1 VKKKQSMPDVP
12 MAFEDLSQL
21 GPTEM
26 GPAPRTKLC
35 RWAKVRQVDLSRLP
49 SVKTWECLRTAER
62 ITVDGRLDEP
72 VWQRVQW
79 SEPFGLIHD
88 GSPTPLET
96 RVAFLWDDEYLY
108 AAYRVEDPDI
118 RASMTGFND
127 HVYFND
133 EDVELFFAGTG
144 YYYEIGLNA
153 LNTSYQIRW
162 TWIEGLVREQRFDE
176 LEELFK
182 TPDFLYYVAREG
194 EKIGRH
200 ADLNYQLPGCRHAVH
215 IDGTIN
221 CPEVRDKGWT
231 VEIALPWSG
240 LKQIAGGRTVPPKPG
255 DTFRMTA
262 YRCHHDRAKRAAKGW
277 TWSVMGNDNIHIPER
292 WNNVVFV
299 DRYA

>member
-1 VKKKQSMPDVP
+1 VKKEKSLSDVP
-12 MAFEDLSQL
+12 MAFDDFSQL
-21 GPTEM
+21 GPAEA
-26 GPAPRTKLC
+26 GPAPRTKIP
-35 RWAKVRQVDLSRLP
+35 RWARVRQVDLSRLP
-49 SVKTWECLRTAER
+49 QVKAWECLRTTEPIA
-62 ITVDGRLDEP
+62 VDGRLDEP
-72 VWQRVQW
+72 VWKRATW
-79 SEPFGLIHD
+79 SEPFGMIHD
-88 GSPTPLET
+88 GSRAPLET
-96 RVAFLWDDEYLY
+96 RVALLWDDQYLY
-108 AAYRVEDPDI
+108 AAYKVEDPDI

-133 EDVELFFAGTG
+133 EDVELFFAGEG

-162 TWIEGLVREQRFDE
+162 TWVEPLVREQRFAE

-182 TPDFLYYVAREG
+182 APDFLYYVARDG

-200 ADLNYQLPGCRHAVH
+200 ADLNYRLPGCKHAVF

-221 CPEVRDKGWT
+221 CPEVKDKGWT
-231 VEIALPWSG
+231 VEMALPWAG
-240 LKQIAGGRTVPPKPG
+240 LKQMAGGRSVPPEPG

-262 YRCHHDRAKRAAKGW
+262 YRCHHDRTKRTAKGW

-299 DRYA
+299 ERKA